1 VKNLTRIVRLV
12 WTHDRG
18 KWRKHYFLHPW
29 RLYYVIRDQQP
40 DKAKWVTVE
49 MDGADLYKSL

>member
-1 VKNLTRIVRLV
+1 MINALRIA
-12 WTHDRG
+12 WNHEGG

-40 DKAKWVTVE
+40 ARWVTVE
-49 MDGADLYKSL
+49 MDDADLYKSL